1 MKYYIGK
8 IREIVGELE
17 FETTIR
23 FKAYQGHADE
33 YLDQLARSWRL
44 EHANFDDFLGGYD
57 HGEVVVNAG
66 SFIEVPKEVFDAVAE
81 IITYL

>member
-17 FETTIR
+17 FHTTIR
-23 FKAYQGHADE
+23 FKAYPGHADE

-57 HGEVVVNAG
+57 HGDVVVSYG
-66 SFIEVPKEVFDAVAE
+66 HFIEVSEEVFNAVAE
-81 IITYL
+81 VITYL